1 MPKAPDVGGLRAGIW
16 EEMPLLHQL
25 SGGEAIDMEYTISSG
40 IHTLSFGRA
49 LTGKAY
55 HEILRAALIAGMP
68 VEAQDDY
75 FSDSSTHTLLG
86 LQKRGIV
93 IYLSRPKRTV
103 YMLKLRIEPERLL
116 GNTDAQALW
125 QCEKGEWKRL
135 VKSIDVLLQPL
146 YIPSLADMKLSIME
160 LTVNLSFS
168 EQRYVDEYLG
178 ILKNGCVNAHYR
190 RLYFDKCSG
199 KAKNAAEANRHS
211 YKVTCKQ
218 KSLFVYDKTAQLLM
232 TERIAKVPDHR
243 TLRIE
248 VSLRREAIKKE
259 FGKGCT
265 VKEYLEKGSKNAR
278 KIVREF
284 LKRLLLSE
292 GQYYPYDE
300 AIELVQQF
308 KTEKTRQR
316 AALLIQLCSRKKSL
330 NQAIRAMRTEHGV
343 KRSPVERVIRKME
356 KIGLSPLT
364 IPIRRHA
371 QPLPSLLSLLE

>member
-1 MPKAPDVGGLRAGIW
+1 
-16 EEMPLLHQL
+16 
-25 SGGEAIDMEYTISSG
+25 MEYTISSG

-68 VEAQDDY
+68 VEAQNDY

-135 VKSIDVLLQPL
+135 VK
-146 YIPSLADMKLSIME
+146 
-160 LTVNLSFS
+160 
-168 EQRYVDEYLG
+168 
-178 ILKNGCVNAHYR
+178 
-190 RLYFDKCSG
+190 
-199 KAKNAAEANRHS
+199 
-211 YKVTCKQ
+211 
-218 KSLFVYDKTAQLLM
+218 
-232 TERIAKVPDHR
+232 
-243 TLRIE
+243 
-248 VSLRREAIKKE
+248 
-259 FGKGCT
+259 
-265 VKEYLEKGSKNAR
+265 
-278 KIVREF
+278 
-284 LKRLLLSE
+284 
-292 GQYYPYDE
+292 
-300 AIELVQQF
+300 
-308 KTEKTRQR
+308 
-316 AALLIQLCSRKKSL
+316 
-330 NQAIRAMRTEHGV
+330 
-343 KRSPVERVIRKME
+343 RSPVERVIRKME

>member
-1 MPKAPDVGGLRAGIW
+1 
-16 EEMPLLHQL
+16 
-25 SGGEAIDMEYTISSG
+25 MEYTISSG
-40 IHTLSFGRA
+40 IHTLSFCRA

-68 VEAQDDY
+68 VEAQNDY

-190 RLYFDKCSG
+190 RHF
-199 KAKNAAEANRHS
+199 
-211 YKVTCKQ
+211 
-218 KSLFVYDKTAQLLM
+218 
-232 TERIAKVPDHR
+232 
-243 TLRIE
+243 
-248 VSLRREAIKKE
+248 
-259 FGKGCT
+259 
-265 VKEYLEKGSKNAR
+265 
-278 KIVREF
+278 
-284 LKRLLLSE
+284 
-292 GQYYPYDE
+292 
-300 AIELVQQF
+300 
-308 KTEKTRQR
+308 
-316 AALLIQLCSRKKSL
+316 
-330 NQAIRAMRTEHGV
+330 
-343 KRSPVERVIRKME
+343 PV
-356 KIGLSPLT
+356 LT
-364 IPIRRHA
+364 
-371 QPLPSLLSLLE
+371 

>member
-1 MPKAPDVGGLRAGIW
+1 
-16 EEMPLLHQL
+16 
-25 SGGEAIDMEYTISSG
+25 MEYTISSG
-40 IHTLSFGRA
+40 IHTLSFCRA

-68 VEAQDDY
+68 VEAQNDY

-178 ILKNGCVNAHYR
+178 ILKNDCVNAHYR

-211 YKVTCKQ
+211 YKVPCKQ

-265 VKEYLEKGSKNAR
+265 VKEYLEKGSKNAQ

>member
-1 MPKAPDVGGLRAGIW
+1 
-16 EEMPLLHQL
+16 MPLLHQL
-25 SGGEAIDMEYTISSG
+25 SGGEAIDGEYTISSG
-40 IHTLSFGRA
+40 IHTLSFSRA

-55 HEILRAALIAGMP
+55 HEILRAARKVGMP

-75 FSDSSTHTLLG
+75 FSDSSIHTLLG

-116 GNTDAQALW
+116 GNTNAQALW
-125 QCEKGEWKRL
+125 QCKRGEWKRL
-135 VKSIDVLLQPL
+135 VKSADAPLQPM

-160 LTVNLSFS
+160 LTANLSFP

-178 ILKNGCVNAHYR
+178 ILKSGCVNAHYR
-190 RLYFDKCSG
+190 RLYFDKHSG

-211 YKVTCKQ
+211 YKVACKQ

-232 TERIAKVPDHR
+232 TERIAKLPDHR

-265 VKEYLEKGSKNAR
+265 VKEYLEKGSKNAQ

-308 KTEKTRQR
+308 KTEKTHQR

-330 NQAIRAMRTEHGV
+330 DQAIRAMRTEYGV
-343 KRSPVERVIRKME
+343 KRSLVERVIRKME